1 VVALIYGFLIIGL
14 FAGGWLCWFSY
25 SVLRMD
31 PQLGRLALATAVGI
45 LGVGSVL
52 TAAVGIIP
60 GLPSPEANNQVWW
73 LLPLVTWNLMTAPWF
88 VFTLQYTGT
97 GPTISRRWIA
107 ALTVPVLLVPLRVG
121 LQASRVELPPAITGF
136 TATVVF
142 AYVLSL
148 VASGCYL
155 LFRQNKNDA
164 RFSLQQGLSLAAIPI
179 GSFLLWNLSTLEIT
193 ATAMVVAF
201 DTGTI
206 TVCAGLAAARYRYGL
221 FNSIPAVGTLG
232 EEALIEQ
239 TDDLMFVVDADEQV
253 IQSNRVAVEKLN
265 TTRNEL
271 LKSEIGDI
279 VGHKIDQI
287 AASETV
293 TLETSAG
300 VRQYD
305 SQLSAVT
312 DPHGNRLGSVLSFRD
327 VSDREVRQ
335 QRLSVL
341 NRVLRHNLRNQM
353 DIVKSHAEALPDT
366 VDEHRSSIIAAADD
380 VAAYGRQAQQIDQF
394 VSAQE
399 SSSQVDLTQVV
410 EAVLDR
416 LSTTDV
422 TVTTDMP
429 ETAMITTNRQ
439 AATSAIESPLENAV
453 TYATSSAAVTI
464 TTTGEGYCVIIS
476 DDGPGIPVAELNAL
490 DRGTEDPLKHTTG
503 LGLWQLKLA
512 VMILNGDVSFEID
525 NGTTVRIDIPDNAAS
540 EIE

>member
-1 VVALIYGFLIIGL
+1 
-14 FAGGWLCWFSY
+14 
-25 SVLRMD
+25 M
-31 PQLGRLALATAVGI
+31 
-45 LGVGSVL
+45 
-52 TAAVGIIP
+52 
-60 GLPSPEANNQVWW
+60 
-73 LLPLVTWNLMTAPWF
+73 TWNLMTAPWF
-88 VFTLQYTGT
+88 VFTLQYTGAR
-97 GPTISRRWIA
+97 PAISRRLIV

-121 LQASRVELPPAITGF
+121 LQASPVELPPAITGF

-164 RFSLQQGLSLAAIPI
+164 RFSLQQGLSLSAIPI
-179 GSFLLWNLSTLEIT
+179 GSFLLWNLSTFEIT
-193 ATAMVVAF
+193 ATAMVVVF
-201 DTGTI
+201 DAGTI
-206 TVCAGLAAARYRYGL
+206 TVCAGLAGARYRYGL

-232 EEALIEQ
+232 EEALIKQ

-253 IQSNRVAVEKLN
+253 IQSNRIVVEKLD
-265 TTRNEL
+265 TTRSEL
-271 LKSEIGDI
+271 LNS
-279 VGHKIDQI
+279 KIDDVI
-287 AASETV
+287 GYEIDEIVASETI

-312 DPHGNRLGSVLSFRD
+312 SPHGNRLGSVLSFRD
-327 VSDREVRQ
+327 VSDREISQ

-341 NRVLRHNLRNQM
+341 NRVLRHNLRNRM
-353 DIVKSHAEALPDT
+353 DIVKSHAEALPSN
-366 VDEHRSSIIAAADD
+366 VEEHSSSIIGAADD
-380 VAAYGRQAQQIDQF
+380 VVALSQQAKQIDQF

-429 ETAMITTNRQ
+429 ETAMIATNRG
-439 AATSAIESPLENAV
+439 AATSAIESALENAV
-453 TYATSSAAVTI
+453 NYAASSAVVTI
-464 TTTGEGYCVIIS
+464 TTSEGGYCVIIS
-476 DDGPGIPVAELNAL
+476 DDGPGIPVAELDAL

-512 VMILNGDVSFEID
+512 VMALNGDVLFEID
-525 NGTTVRIDIPDNAAS
+525 NGTAVRIDIPDNAAS

>member
-1 VVALIYGFLIIGL
+1 
-14 FAGGWLCWFSY
+14 
-25 SVLRMD
+25 MD

-60 GLPSPEANNQVWW
+60 GLPSPGANNQVWW

-97 GPTISRRWIA
+97 GPALSRRWIA

-221 FNSIPAVGTLG
+221 FDSIPAVGTLG

-253 IQSNRVAVEKLN
+253 IQSNRIAVEKLD

-279 VGHKIDQI
+279 VGNEIDEI

-380 VAAYGRQAQQIDQF
+380 VTAYGRQAQQIDQF

-429 ETAMITTNRQ
+429 DTAMITTNRR

-512 VMILNGDVSFEID
+512 VMVLNGDVSFEID

-540 EIE
+540 ETE